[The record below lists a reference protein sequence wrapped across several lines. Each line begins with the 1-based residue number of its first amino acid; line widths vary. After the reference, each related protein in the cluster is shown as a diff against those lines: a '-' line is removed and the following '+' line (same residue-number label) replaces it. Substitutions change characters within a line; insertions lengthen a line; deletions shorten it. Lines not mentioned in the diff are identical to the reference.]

1 MRKLRRS
8 VARFN
13 MSKRGIDHINRPSG
27 KDHRSYFAK
36 HWREYSDGYNDRTKD
51 I

>member
-8 VARFN
+8 VAWFN
-13 MSKRGIDHINRPSG
+13 MTRRGIQGFNKPSE
-27 KDHRSYFAK
+27 KDHRSYFSK
-36 HWREYSDGYNDRTKD
+36 HWREYGAEYNEKTKD